1 MGTHFPKQLKLRC
14 KKRPVLPPF
23 GKDMKLAVKGK
34 LTVVFNH
41 EPKSKVAKA
50 GALSCRHLLVN
61 RLFPHVDNPR

>member
-1 MGTHFPKQLKLRC
+1 M
-14 KKRPVLPPF
+14 PPF